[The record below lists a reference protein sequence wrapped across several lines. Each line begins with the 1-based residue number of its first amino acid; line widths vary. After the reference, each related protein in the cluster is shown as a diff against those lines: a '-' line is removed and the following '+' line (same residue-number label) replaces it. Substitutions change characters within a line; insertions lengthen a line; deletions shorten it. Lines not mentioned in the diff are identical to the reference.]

1 MRGAYDGRDWIKWG
15 RDDSNRGQA
24 ISRSTRA
31 AGMTLRVAIIEDQ
44 PAVLDAVANGLR
56 LAEGVSV
63 VWTANSISQARAL
76 LAVPADVVLLDLG
89 LPDGRGTSLVPAL
102 RARAPAPA
110 IVAFT
115 VFGDET
121 SVVEAIA
128 AGVDGYVLKTASTE
142 VLLDAVRDAAAGASP
157 ISPAVA
163 GFLLRRLRADEVP
176 GSGPAAQARSEH
188 RLMALTAREHEV
200 LEALARGLS
209 YREAAQR
216 LGISRGTVAHHV
228 KNLYPK
234 LAAGSRSEAVFN
246 AVQEGLITLRSP

>member
-1 MRGAYDGRDWIKWG
+1 V
-15 RDDSNRGQA
+15 
-24 ISRSTRA
+24 
-31 AGMTLRVAIIEDQ
+31 TLRVAIVEDQ
-44 PAVLDAVANGLR
+44 PGVLDAVVAGLR
-56 LAEGVSV
+56 AADDVEVA
-63 VWTANSISQARAL
+63 WTANSVEQARARV
-76 LAVPADVVLLDLG
+76 ASPVDVVLLDLG
-89 LPDGRGTSLVPAL
+89 LPDGRGISLVPSF
-102 RARAPAPA
+102 RSCTPAPA

-142 VLLDAVRDAAAGASP
+142 VLLDAVRDAAAGESP

-163 GFLLRRLRADEVP
+163 GYLLRRLRGAADGVKH
-176 GSGPAAQARSEH
+176 PAPSPNRAD
-188 RLMALTAREHEV
+188 RLMALTARELEV

-209 YREAAQR
+209 YREAATR

-234 LAAGSRSEAVFN
+234 LAACSRSEAVFN
-246 AVQEGLITLRSP
+246 AVQEGLITLRGP

>member
-1 MRGAYDGRDWIKWG
+1 
-15 RDDSNRGQA
+15 
-24 ISRSTRA
+24 
-31 AGMTLRVAIIEDQ
+31 MTLRVAIVEDQ
-44 PAVLDAVANGLR
+44 PAVLDAVTGCLR
-56 LAEGVSV
+56 AADDVTV
-63 VWTANSISQARAL
+63 VWTANSVQQARFR
-76 LAVPADVVLLDLG
+76 VTTPVDVVLLDLG

-102 RARAPAPA
+102 REQAPAPA

-142 VLLDAVRDAAAGASP
+142 VLLDAVRDAAAGQSP

-163 GFLLRRLRADEVP
+163 GYLLRRLRSADEGVKP
-176 GSGPAAQARSEH
+176 GTPTPNRAD
-188 RLMALTAREHEV
+188 RLMALTARELEV

-209 YREAAQR
+209 YREAADK
-216 LGISRGTVAHHV
+216 LGITRGTVAHHV

-234 LAAGSRSEAVFN
+234 LAASSRSEAVFN
-246 AVQEGLITLRSP
+246 AVQEGLITLRGR

>member
-1 MRGAYDGRDWIKWG
+1 
-15 RDDSNRGQA
+15 
-24 ISRSTRA
+24 
-31 AGMTLRVAIIEDQ
+31 MTLRVAIVEDQ

-56 LAEGVSV
+56 QADGVSV
-63 VWTANSISQARAL
+63 VWTANSVGQARGCL
-76 LAVPADVVLLDLG
+76 MQPVDVVLLDLG

-102 RARAPAPA
+102 RARMPAPA

-142 VLLDAVRDAAAGASP
+142 VLLDAVRDAAAGESP

-163 GFLLRRLRADEVP
+163 GYLLRRLRTGD
-176 GSGPAAQARSEH
+176 GAQAGAAAPARD
-188 RLMALTAREHEV
+188 RLMALTARELEV

-209 YREAAQR
+209 YREAALR

-246 AVQEGLITLRSP
+246 AVQEGLISLRSP